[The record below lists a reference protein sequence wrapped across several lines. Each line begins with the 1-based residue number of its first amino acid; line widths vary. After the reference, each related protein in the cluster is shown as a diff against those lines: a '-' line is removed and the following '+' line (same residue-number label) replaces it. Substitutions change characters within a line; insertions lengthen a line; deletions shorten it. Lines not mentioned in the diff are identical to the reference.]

1 MESSYEGTGT
11 TVESSRSAALSP
23 GINRQGNRR
32 PSLCH
37 PDRSV
42 AKWRDLQFREPLVE
56 MFFSQGMYSDLVTC
70 RPLTSLL
77 LAASL
82 LVGCRSKAPEPEASQ
97 PASSDAAS
105 PAGDTAAVPDG
116 RPVIVAFGDSLTAGF
131 GADPGDSYPDYLEK
145 DLNANGYRYQVINQ
159 GISGNTTK
167 DGVDRLQDALHLKPF
182 LVIVAFGGNDG
193 LRGLPIAS
201 TRENLDRI
209 VSTLLDS
216 GAKVVL
222 GGITLP
228 PNYGPD
234 YIRQF
239 NQTYALLAARYHVPM
254 LPFLLKD
261 VYGVPGGMQA
271 DGIHATDQGNAQVA
285 KNLLP
290 LIEPLLKK

>member
-1 MESSYEGTGT
+1 M
-11 TVESSRSAALSP
+11 VKML
-23 GINRQGNRR
+23 
-32 PSLCH
+32 
-37 PDRSV
+37 
-42 AKWRDLQFREPLVE
+42 
-56 MFFSQGMYSDLVTC
+56 YSGLVTH
-70 RPLTSLL
+70 RPLLAVLL

-82 LVGCRSKAPEPEASQ
+82 LAACRSKNPELANPEAAAPQ
-97 PASSDAAS
+97 PASTPSPAS
-105 PAGDTAAVPDG
+105 PAPAEG

-145 DLNANGYRYQVINQ
+145 DLNASGYHYQVINQ

-167 DGVDRLQDALHLKPF
+167 DGVDRLQDALNLKPV

-201 TRENLDRI
+201 TRENLDLI
-209 VSTLLDS
+209 VSTLLNA
-216 GAKVVL
+216 GVKVVL

-228 PNYGPD
+228 RNYGSD

-239 NQTYALLAARYHVPM
+239 DQSYALLAAKYHVPL
-254 LPFLLKD
+254 LPFLLQG

-290 LIEPLLKK
+290 LIVPLIKKS

>member
-1 MESSYEGTGT
+1 MIT
-11 TVESSRSAALSP
+11 A
-23 GINRQGNRR
+23 
-32 PSLCH
+32 
-37 PDRSV
+37 
-42 AKWRDLQFREPLVE
+42 
-56 MFFSQGMYSDLVTC
+56 
-70 RPLTSLL
+70 
-77 LAASL
+77 
-82 LVGCRSKAPEPEASQ
+82 CRSKTAETPSPQ
-97 PASSDAAS
+97 PAASDAAA
-105 PAGDTAAVPDG
+105 PAEDTTAAVPDG

-131 GADPGDSYPDYLEK
+131 GADTGDSYPDYLEK
-145 DLNANGYRYQVINQ
+145 DLNAMGYRYQVINQ

-167 DGVDRLQDALHLKPF
+167 DGVDRLQDALRLKPVV
-182 LVIVAFGGNDG
+182 VIVAFGGNDG

-209 VSTLLDS
+209 VSTVLDS

-239 NQTYALLAARYHVPM
+239 NQTYTLLAAKYHVPM
-254 LPFLLKD
+254 LPFLLKN
-261 VYGVPGGMQA
+261 VFGVPGGMQA

-290 LIEPLLKK
+290 LIVPELKK

>member
-1 MESSYEGTGT
+1 M
-11 TVESSRSAALSP
+11 L
-23 GINRQGNRR
+23 
-32 PSLCH
+32 
-37 PDRSV
+37 
-42 AKWRDLQFREPLVE
+42 
-56 MFFSQGMYSDLVTC
+56 YSELVTY

-82 LVGCRSKAPEPEASQ
+82 LAGCRSKAPVPEASQ
-97 PASSDAAS
+97 PAWSDAAS
-105 PAGDTAAVPDG
+105 PASDTTAVSDS

-145 DLNANGYRYQVINQ
+145 DLNANGYHYQVINQ
-159 GISGNTTK
+159 GVSGNTTK
-167 DGVDRLQDALHLKPF
+167 DGVDRLQDALHLKPV

-290 LIEPLLKK
+290 LIVPLLRK

>member
-1 MESSYEGTGT
+1 
-11 TVESSRSAALSP
+11 
-23 GINRQGNRR
+23 
-32 PSLCH
+32 
-37 PDRSV
+37 
-42 AKWRDLQFREPLVE
+42 
-56 MFFSQGMYSDLVTC
+56 MYSELVSY
-70 RPLTSLL
+70 RPLASLL

-82 LVGCRSKAPEPEASQ
+82 LCSCRSKAPETAAPQ
-97 PASSDAAS
+97 PAASDSAAAPS
-105 PAGDTAAVPDG
+105 QASDTTAVLDG
-116 RPVIVAFGDSLTAGF
+116 RPVIIAFGDSLTAGY
-131 GADPGDSYPDYLEK
+131 GADPGDSYPDYLQK
-145 DLNANGYRYQVINQ
+145 DLDAKGYHYQVVNQ
-159 GISGNTTK
+159 GISGNTSK
-167 DGVDRLQDALHLKPF
+167 DGVDRLEDALRLKPV

-201 TRENLDRI
+201 TRENLDRM
-209 VSTLLDS
+209 VSTLLNS

-239 NQTYALLAARYHVPM
+239 NQTYALLAAKYHVPM

-261 VYGVPGGMQA
+261 VYGVDGGMQA

-290 LIEPLLKK
+290 LIAPLLKK

>member
-1 MESSYEGTGT
+1 
-11 TVESSRSAALSP
+11 
-23 GINRQGNRR
+23 
-32 PSLCH
+32 
-37 PDRSV
+37 
-42 AKWRDLQFREPLVE
+42 
-56 MFFSQGMYSDLVTC
+56 MYSELVSY
-70 RPLTSLL
+70 RPLASLL

-82 LVGCRSKAPEPEASQ
+82 LCGCRSKAPETAAPQ
-97 PASSDAAS
+97 PAASDSAAAPS
-105 PAGDTAAVPDG
+105 PASDTTAVLDG
-116 RPVIVAFGDSLTAGF
+116 RPVIIAFGDSLTAGY
-131 GADPGDSYPDYLEK
+131 GADPGDSYPDYLQK
-145 DLNANGYRYQVINQ
+145 DLDAKGYHYQVVNQ
-159 GISGNTTK
+159 GISGNTSK
-167 DGVDRLQDALHLKPF
+167 DGVDRLEDALRLKPV

-201 TRENLDRI
+201 TRENLDRM
-209 VSTLLDS
+209 VSTLLNS

-239 NQTYALLAARYHVPM
+239 NQTYALLAAKYHVPM

-261 VYGVPGGMQA
+261 VYGVDGGMQA

-290 LIEPLLKK
+290 LIAPLLKK

>member
-1 MESSYEGTGT
+1 MMT
-11 TVESSRSAALSP
+11 A
-23 GINRQGNRR
+23 
-32 PSLCH
+32 
-37 PDRSV
+37 
-42 AKWRDLQFREPLVE
+42 
-56 MFFSQGMYSDLVTC
+56 
-70 RPLTSLL
+70 
-77 LAASL
+77 
-82 LVGCRSKAPEPEASQ
+82 CRSKTPESVSPQPEASE
-97 PASSDAAS
+97 AAS
-105 PAGDTAAVPDG
+105 PAADTAAAAPDG
-116 RPVIVAFGDSLTAGF
+116 RPVIAAFGDSLTAGY
-131 GADPGDSYPDYLEK
+131 GADTGDSYPDYLEK
-145 DLNANGYRYQVINQ
+145 DLNGMGYQYHVINE
-159 GISGNTTK
+159 GVSGNTSK
-167 DGVDRLQDALHLKPF
+167 DGVDRLPDVLRLKPVV
-182 LVIVAFGGNDG
+182 VIVAFGGNDG

-239 NQTYALLAARYHVPM
+239 NQTYALLAAKYHVPM
-254 LPFLLKD
+254 LPFLLKN

-290 LIEPLLKK
+290 LIVPALKK